1 MLVQTRFLGFL
12 FMYAFSTSLSVAAYF
27 KGR

>member
-1 MLVQTRFLGFL
+1 MLVQTRFFGFL
-12 FMYAFSTSLSVAAYF
+12 FMYAFSISLLVAAYF